1 MDCHNPHTL
10 EHILPVENNMLC
22 MRCHEAG
29 GTMEAPII
37 KPTEHSFHP
46 AGSTG
51 NRCVECH
58 MPQTTY
64 MQIDDRA
71 DHGFHSPD
79 PLMTQELGI
88 PNACSKC
95 HSDESVDWAV
105 EYAEKWYG
113 EKLAQS
119 RQRQRARAIAAAYA
133 MEPEGMP
140 ALLAVAEGEEI
151 PAWRATY
158 AGLLASYLPNIEV
171 VTHLKTLLDDES
183 ALVRGRAVRSLGQM
197 PENKAVI
204 IDKLGDNSRS
214 VRIAASMALASQG
227 LDVPDA
233 QVAEEWQNYI
243 DFNMD
248 RPQSLLLM
256 ANKAARDR
264 NPADV
269 QKYVVRAVLLD
280 SLNPEM
286 YHQAAI
292 LLSSAGMNDP
302 AARYLNTGWELAP
315 ENPMFPYSL
324 GLLAAEAGDLER
336 AAGYL
341 EETVAMEPQFYRA
354 WYNLSLAYR
363 QLNRMEDAQ
372 RAERKSQGL

>member
-1 MDCHNPHTL
+1 
-10 EHILPVENNMLC
+10 
-22 MRCHEAG
+22 
-29 GTMEAPII
+29 
-37 KPTEHSFHP
+37 
-46 AGSTG
+46 
-51 NRCVECH
+51 
-58 MPQTTY
+58 
-64 MQIDDRA
+64 
-71 DHGFHSPD
+71 
-79 PLMTQELGI
+79 
-88 PNACSKC
+88 
-95 HSDESVDWAV
+95 
-105 EYAEKWYG
+105 
-113 EKLAQS
+113 
-119 RQRQRARAIAAAYA
+119 
-133 MEPEGMP
+133 
-140 ALLAVAEGEEI
+140 
-151 PAWRATY
+151 
-158 AGLLASYLPNIEV
+158 
-171 VTHLKTLLDDES
+171 
-183 ALVRGRAVRSLGQM
+183 SLGQM
-197 PENKAVI
+197 PESKATI
-204 IDKLGDNSRS
+204 IDKLGDKSRS
-214 VRIAASMALASQG
+214 VRITASMALAAQG